1 MARSASSHTRR
12 DGRRERW
19 RAHREVRRHQLI
31 AAVIAAVTEGGAE
44 LGVDDIASASG
55 IAKPVFYRYFADK
68 ADLFLAV
75 GRTVAE
81 AVVVQTTVAIDTAT
95 SPRAMLEAGID
106 AYVASIEANPELYR
120 FVAQNRVLT
129 TTADGDVI
137 GDYATVV
144 GMHAARVIGDFRRGA
159 GLDAGV
165 AEMWGF
171 GIVGLVRSAVDR
183 WLEQGRPLTREDL
196 VTSLTALV
204 WPGLTRP
211 GTGSPQP
218 TPASMG
224 DTNRRRPRRPA
235 R

>member
-1 MARSASSHTRR
+1 MARAGSSHARR

-19 RAHREVRRHQLI
+19 RAHREVRRQQLI
-31 AAVIAAVTEGGAE
+31 DAVIAAVTERGAG

-68 ADLFLAV
+68 ADLFLAA

-95 SPRAMLEAGID
+95 TPRAMLEAGID

-129 TTADGDVI
+129 TTADGDVL

-144 GMHAARVIGDFRRGA
+144 GMHAARVIGDFRRAA

-183 WLEQGRPLTREDL
+183 WLEQGRPMSRA
-196 VTSLTALV
+196 ALV
-204 WPGLTRP
+204 GYLTGLVWQGLARSGADASEPAPPPRVIAPSGRTRR
-211 GTGSPQP
+211 S
-218 TPASMG
+218 AL
-224 DTNRRRPRRPA
+224 
-235 R
+235 